1 MILKNNDAID
11 NGYLFSPD
19 TITSTWG
26 PYEHDVLWPLA
37 LGFTEEEII
46 RPEAEGGFGYADL
59 PGEDGSPL
67 GRERA
72 QEIFANLYWRLEVEN
87 RLAAVHIAAR
97 EGFLP
102 KSWKSLQ
109 EAWGK
114 EKVSEILKMIRETRG
129 RSHEP
134 GA

>member
-46 RPEAEGGFGYADL
+46 RPEAEGGFGYARR
-59 PGEDGSPL
+59 G
-67 GRERA
+67 
-72 QEIFANLYWRLEVEN
+72 
-87 RLAAVHIAAR
+87 
-97 EGFLP
+97 
-102 KSWKSLQ
+102 WKSFRAGTSTGDFRKFVP
-109 EAWGK
+109 EVG
-114 EKVSEILKMIRETRG
+114 G
-129 RSHEP
+129 RK
-134 GA
+134 